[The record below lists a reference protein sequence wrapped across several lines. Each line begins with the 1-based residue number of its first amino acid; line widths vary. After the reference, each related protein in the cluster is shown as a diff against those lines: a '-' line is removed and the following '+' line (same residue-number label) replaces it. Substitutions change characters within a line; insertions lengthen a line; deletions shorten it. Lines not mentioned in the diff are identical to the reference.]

1 MKALAAGQMSTT
13 KQGGERQLV
22 EFEKCRLSGEIGLSF
37 SHLSLALLLSPHLK
51 QQYYSTY
58 LEIFEK
64 WSQKAEDSHGLSQVM
79 TLYEVALN
87 HYPESPDLHY
97 LLAATL
103 YRHGSVHEAWNH
115 ACLAEAK
122 CPRDPCAQD
131 IQGRLANC
139 LVDRWHLPMLND
151 AGRNAA
157 FRMAITEAVREGY
170 NTVLDIGSGTGLLS
184 IYALWAGAKEV
195 YACEEDTFMSEICSS
210 VLQMNRNAT
219 AIQILNKHS
228 KDILIPSDIPQKV
241 SLVVSE
247 TVDAGLFG
255 EHILSTLQHAWQH
268 LLLPPQKSENDKTT
282 AGVIQTQL
290 SPCDTSQ
297 ASGEQLCKYWQRD
310 DSSRQED
317 DSTDSV
323 TNLDHINVAK
333 GKITSQEY
341 GRVIPARAEV
351 YVALI
356 SCSYVAKQ
364 TKYLN
369 SDIECLKNKYVNVR
383 LEEPYMS
390 EKLSCVP
397 GGFKLLSEW
406 IQVTTV
412 DFNSLNDITNHL
424 TGEVSKIIN
433 FKCIEDG
440 TVDAIVLAFNL
451 YLDEKNCIRTFPDS
465 VIQTVWENAVYP
477 VVYPLSIASEDTVTL
492 DFQCCGVIRLAV
504 QNPTFSCSS
513 GYDSVNLSTN
523 ALRFLNSRSFVDE
536 FLSAAH
542 QVFFKVQQC
551 KNKNKSSNNHP
562 LIICDTL
569 PFPVAG
575 LCLQS
580 LQPDS
585 QLYVE
590 DEAIQKVLQELG
602 IAVKLYEEI
611 QEETLDVLF
620 IWPLTEEGTL
630 IDGIMEKAQSYSL
643 LMAKDSIVFP
653 QELEL
658 VMDIFNSPVLEA
670 CTHISDD
677 NTCGVA
683 VARVFNMVQTKHHLD
698 VALSSLPHTSSVLT
712 QVVPM
717 LRISLVSGQ
726 TETLVKPQESLTL
739 QDASRDLLVLGGK
752 VAEVMTCLTVT
763 QDTKLTSLPY
773 WFNVRGN
780 IEQALPDSS
789 AAMVHSE
796 NGVVLSTLSED
807 SPCNQSVFMLKQP
820 LEVTAGEKVMLRVL
834 WRGGVFSATLDR
846 CQQSDDR
853 D

>member
-170 NTVLDIGSGTGLLS
+170 NTVLDIGSGTGLL
-184 IYALWAGAKEV
+184 
-195 YACEEDTFMSEICSS
+195 
-210 VLQMNRNAT
+210 R
-219 AIQILNKHS
+219 
-228 KDILIPSDIPQKV
+228 V

>member
-64 WSQKAEDSHGLSQVM
+64 WSQKVEDSHGLSQVM

-323 TNLDHINVAK
+323 TNLDHINAAK

-683 VARVFNMVQTKHHLD
+683 VARVFNMVQKTPPD
-698 VALSSLPHTSSVLT
+698 AL
-712 QVVPM
+712 
-717 LRISLVSGQ
+717 
-726 TETLVKPQESLTL
+726 
-739 QDASRDLLVLGGK
+739 
-752 VAEVMTCLTVT
+752 
-763 QDTKLTSLPY
+763 
-773 WFNVRGN
+773 
-780 IEQALPDSS
+780 
-789 AAMVHSE
+789 
-796 NGVVLSTLSED
+796 
-807 SPCNQSVFMLKQP
+807 
-820 LEVTAGEKVMLRVL
+820 
-834 WRGGVFSATLDR
+834 
-846 CQQSDDR
+846 
-853 D
+853 

>member
-1 MKALAAGQMSTT
+1 MKAVAAGQMSTT
-13 KQGGERQLV
+13 KSGERQLV
-22 EFEKCRLSGEIGLSF
+22 EFEKCRLSGEIGRSF

-64 WSQKAEDSHGLSQVM
+64 WSQMVEESHGLSQVM

-87 HYPESPDLHY
+87 HYPEAPDLHY

-115 ACLAEAK
+115 ACLAETK

-157 FRMAITEAVREGY
+157 FKMAITEAVRENY
-170 NTVLDIGSGTGLLS
+170 NTVLDIGCGTGLLS

-195 YACEEDTFMSEICSS
+195 YACEEDTFMSEMCSS
-210 VLQMNRNAT
+210 VLQVNRNAT

-228 KDILIPSDIPQKV
+228 KDILIPSDVPRKV

-255 EHILSTLQHAWQH
+255 EHILSTLQHAWKH
-268 LLLPPQKSENDKTT
+268 LLLPPQKSENNKTI
-282 AGVIQTQL
+282 ARVIQTQL
-290 SPCDTSQ
+290 FPCDTVSQ
-297 ASGEQLCKYWQRD
+297 ASGEQTCQHWPRD
-310 DSSRQED
+310 DLRRQED
-317 DSTDSV
+317 GALDSV
-323 TNLDHINVAK
+323 TNVDHINVTK
-333 GKITSQEY
+333 EKNVSKKY
-341 GRVIPARAEV
+341 GRVIPARAEA
-351 YVALI
+351 YAALI
-356 SCSYVAKQ
+356 SCGYVANQ

-390 EKLSCVP
+390 EKLTCVP

-406 IQVTTV
+406 TQVTTI
-412 DFNSLNDITNHL
+412 DFNCLEDITNHI

-433 FKCIEDG
+433 LKCIEDG
-440 TVDAIVLAFNL
+440 PVDAIVLAFDL
-451 YLDEKNCIRTFPDS
+451 HLDEKNCIRTFPDS
-465 VIQTVWENAVYP
+465 LIQTVWENAVYP
-477 VVYPLSIASEDTVTL
+477 VVYPLSVASEETVSL
-492 DFQCCGVIRLAV
+492 DFQCSGVIRLAV
-504 QNPTFSCSS
+504 QNPTFSCSD
-513 GYDSVNLSTN
+513 YNSVNLSTK
-523 ALRFLNSRSFVDE
+523 ALRFLNSRSFVDA

-551 KNKNKSSNNHP
+551 KNKSKSTNNHP

-580 LQPDS
+580 FQPDS

-590 DEAIQKVLQELG
+590 DENIQKVLEELG
-602 IAVKLYEEI
+602 IYAKLCEEI

-620 IWPLTEEGTL
+620 TWPITQEGTL
-630 IDGIMEKAQSYSL
+630 IDGIVEKVQTYRL

-658 VMDIFNSPVLEA
+658 VMDIVNSQVLEA
-670 CTHISDD
+670 STCVSDD

-683 VARVFNMVQTKHHLD
+683 VARVFNMIQTKHHLD
-698 VALSSLPHTSSVLT
+698 VALKSLPLTSSVLT
-712 QVVPM
+712 QAVPM

-726 TETLVKPQESLTL
+726 TEILSKPQESSALH
-739 QDASRDLLVLGGK
+739 DASSDLLVLGGK
-752 VAEVMTCLTVT
+752 VAEVTTCLTMT
-763 QDTKLTSLPY
+763 QDTTLTSLPY
-773 WFNVRGN
+773 WFNVRGS
-780 IEQALPDSS
+780 IEKPFIDSA

-796 NGVVLSTLSED
+796 NDVLLSTLSED
-807 SPCNQSVFMLKQP
+807 SPCNQSVFMLKKP
-820 LEVTAGEKVMLRVL
+820 LEVTAGENVMLGVL
-834 WRGGVFSATLDR
+834 WREGVRICNTS
-846 CQQSDDR
+846 
-853 D
+853 

>member
-13 KQGGERQLV
+13 KGGERQLV

>member
-64 WSQKAEDSHGLSQVM
+64 WSQKVEDSHGLSQVM

-210 VLQMNRNAT
+210 VLQVNRNAT

-268 LLLPPQKSENDKTT
+268 LLLPPQNSENDKTT

-323 TNLDHINVAK
+323 TNLDHINAAK

-406 IQVTTV
+406 IEVTTV
-412 DFNSLNDITNHL
+412 DFNSLDDITNHL

-477 VVYPLSIASEDTVTL
+477 VVYPLSIASQDTVTL

-542 QVFFKVQQC
+542 EVFFKVQQC

-602 IAVKLYEEI
+602 ISVKLCEEI

-620 IWPLTEEGTL
+620 IWPLTQEGTL
-630 IDGIMEKAQSYSL
+630 IDGIMEKAQTYSL

-698 VALSSLPHTSSVLT
+698 VALSSLPHSSSVLT